1 MTRRSVTTGFACRRL
16 RRNRLFERPMFET
29 VRAREN
35 LKLLAYVAGTLIV
48 VNEIVRAPRRRQ
60 ESQRVTHL

>member
-1 MTRRSVTTGFACRRL
+1 
-16 RRNRLFERPMFET
+16 MFET